1 MERDRTFSRRTIL
14 ANAALLGAA
23 VSVPG
28 LAGCGGGSKDSGS
41 GPTFGKVSDALAA
54 EAKQAGNKSLSVLS
68 QGQYLPTTDKAIAD
82 AYQAFA
88 KQTGTKI
95 KNAKINGDAGN
106 LVAKQDA
113 AVKAHNVQDMAFVSA
128 GRFVAQL
135 HDLGDIIDVSDA
147 VETMTKNYG
156 PPTGVAEEEL
166 KIDGKWWGIPFYT
179 IGAGIF
185 LRKDWLSAKG
195 IKPAELKTWSDAR
208 DAALEISDPA
218 KNQYGWGVTINRGGD
233 ANGFIEGV
241 INTYGGAINADD
253 GRKVIFD
260 SPETVAAVTFM
271 AEIFTK
277 DKYKKMLPPGILSWT
292 DTGNNEA
299 WLAGTIGLTLNQASL
314 YAQSKNT
321 KNPVYDKTAVIPGF
335 AGPATKTNL
344 TTADLSAFVIFKNA
358 KNPQLAKAVAQY
370 MSTGATFLALVKR
383 AGAGLV
389 LPAWTKVWTANPY
402 YLNGDPIFKATHA
415 TVTKK
420 LPLPTSTG
428 LHFPQAS
435 SAGRNAVLQA
445 YILTD
450 MLGQV
455 VQKGQSPKDAVK
467 TANHRIVQTFE
478 QLGIKQ

>member
-1 MERDRTFSRRTIL
+1 MERDRTFSRRKIL
-14 ANAALLGAA
+14 ANAALVGAA
-23 VSVPG
+23 VSIPG
-28 LAGCGGGSKDSGS
+28 LAGCGGGSGKS
-41 GPTFGKVSDALAA
+41 GPQPTYGKVSGALAA
-54 EAKQAGNKSLSVLS
+54 EAKRAGNKSLSLLS
-68 QGQYLPTTDKAIAD
+68 QAQYLTTTDKAIAD

-88 KQTGTKI
+88 QQTGTKI
-95 KNAKINGDAGN
+95 KNATINGDAGN

-135 HDLGDIIDVSDA
+135 HDLGDIVDVSDV
-147 VETMTKNYG
+147 VESMSRQFG
-156 PPTGVAEEEL
+156 PPTGVAADEL

-185 LRKDWLSAKG
+185 VRNDWMSAKG
-195 IKPAELKTWSDAR
+195 VKPADLKTWSDAR
-208 DAALEISDPA
+208 DAALEISDPS
-218 KNQYGWGVTINRGGD
+218 KNQFGWGVTINRGGD

-253 GRKVIFD
+253 GRKVMFD
-260 SPETVAAVTFM
+260 SPETVEAVTFI

-277 DKYKKMLPPGILSWT
+277 DKYKKMMPPGILSWT

-314 YAQSKNT
+314 YAQSKDT
-321 KNPVYDKTAVIPGF
+321 KNPVYDKTAVLPGF

-358 KNPQLAKAVAQY
+358 KNPDLAKAVAQY
-370 MSTGATFLALVKR
+370 MSSGTTFLALVKR
-383 AGAGLV
+383 SGAGLV
-389 LPAWTKVWTANPY
+389 LPAWTKVWTENPY

-420 LPLPTSTG
+420 LPLSTTTG

-435 SAGRNAVLQA
+435 SSGRNAVLQA

-450 MLGQV
+450 MMGQI
-455 VQKGQSPKDAVK
+455 VQKGQSVKDAVK
-467 TANHRIVQTFE
+467 TANSRIVQTFE

>member
-1 MERDRTFSRRTIL
+1 MERDRTFSRRKIL
-14 ANAALLGAA
+14 ANAALVGAA
-23 VSVPG
+23 VSIPG
-28 LAGCGGGSKDSGS
+28 LAGCGGGSGKS
-41 GPTFGKVSDALAA
+41 GPEPTYGKVSGALSA
-54 EAKQAGNKSLSVLS
+54 EAKRAGSKSLSLLS
-68 QGQYLPTTDKAIAD
+68 QAQYLTTTDKAIAD

-88 KQTGTKI
+88 QQTGTKI
-95 KNAKINGDAGN
+95 KNATINGDAGN

-135 HDLGDIIDVSDA
+135 HDLGDIVDVSD
-147 VETMTKNYG
+147 VIETMTQKFG
-156 PPTGVAEEEL
+156 APTGVAADEL

-185 LRKDWLSAKG
+185 VRNDWLSAKG
-195 IKPAELKTWSDAR
+195 VKPADLKTWSDAR
-208 DAALEISDPA
+208 DAALEISDPS
-218 KNQYGWGVTINRGGD
+218 KNQFGWGVTINRGGD

-253 GRKVIFD
+253 GRKVMFD
-260 SPETVAAVTFM
+260 SPETIEAVTFI

-314 YAQSKNT
+314 YAQSKQT

-358 KNPQLAKAVAQY
+358 KNPELAKAVAQY
-370 MSTGATFLALVKR
+370 MATGTTFLALVKR
-383 AGAGLV
+383 SGAGLV
-389 LPAWTKVWTANPY
+389 LPAWTKVWTENPY
-402 YLNGDPIFKATHA
+402 YLNGDPIFKATHT

-420 LPLPTSTG
+420 LPLSTSTG

-435 SAGRNAVLQA
+435 SSGRNAVLQA

-450 MLGQV
+450 MMGQI
-455 VQKGQSPKDAVK
+455 VQKGQKVKDAVK
-467 TANHRIVQTFE
+467 TANQRMVQTFE

>member
-1 MERDRTFSRRTIL
+1 MVRTGTVSRRRLL
-14 ANAALLGAA
+14 ADAALIGAA
-23 VSVPG
+23 VGIPG
-28 LAGCGGGSKDSGS
+28 LAGCGGGSGDSGPQ
-41 GPTFGKVSDALAA
+41 PTYGKVSGKLADDA
-54 EAKQAGNKSLSVLS
+54 KHAGKSLSLLS
-68 QGQYLPTTDKAIAD
+68 QAQYLTTTDKAISD

-88 KQTGTKI
+88 KQTGTTI
-95 KNAKINGDAGN
+95 KNATINGDAGN

-113 AVKAHNVQDMAFVSA
+113 AVKARNVQDMAFVSA

-135 HDLGDIIDVSDA
+135 HDLGDIVDVSDV
-147 VETMTKNYG
+147 VEEMTQKYG
-156 PPTGVAEEEL
+156 APTGTAADSL

-195 IKPAELKTWSDAR
+195 VKPADLKTWSDAR
-208 DAALEISDPA
+208 DAALEISDPS
-218 KNQYGWGVTINRGGD
+218 KNQFGWGVTVNRGGD

-241 INTYGGAINADD
+241 INTFGGAINTDD

-260 SPETVAAVTFM
+260 SPETIDAVTFI

-277 DKYKKMLPPGILSWT
+277 DKYKDMLPPGILSWT

-299 WLAGTIGLTLNQASL
+299 WLAGTVGLTLNQASL
-314 YAQSKNT
+314 YAQSKDT

-358 KNPQLAKAVAQY
+358 KNPDLAKAVAQY
-370 MSTGATFLALVKR
+370 MSTGPTFLALVKR
-383 AGAGLV
+383 SGAGLV
-389 LPAWTKVWTANPY
+389 LPAWTKVWTENPY

-428 LHFPQAS
+428 LHFPQATS
-435 SAGRNAVLQA
+435 SGRNAVLQA
-445 YILTD
+445 YIMTD
-450 MLGQV
+450 MMGQII
-455 VQKGQSPKDAVK
+455 QKGESVQSAVK
-467 TANHRIVQTFE
+467 TANRRMVQTFE